1 MLLKSAI
8 KTAKVGSL
16 SGKNFCTIKT
26 ARRWQFYGHFQI
38 LLKSAI
44 KTAKVGSLLTKSVTL
59 LKSAIKTAKVCSL
72 SDKDFWA
79 SKTAIRWQFYGH
91 FLTLLKSAIKTAKVS
106 SLLTKC
112 PALLKSAIKTA
123 KVCSLSD
130 DSFSAIKTANGRQF
144 VRHLCNLVF
153 FLLKSAIKTAKVCSL
168 LTNPPKVLKSAIKT
182 AKVWQFVYVATKLPP
197 CGSLYPRKKVWIK
210 LPRSAVLM
218 ALFKT
223 ALYWQVSPSVLGK
236 EQ

>member
-1 MLLKSAI
+1 MLRISHHQKCQGRQI
-8 KTAKVGSL
+8 EWWEY
-16 SGKNFCTIKT
+16 CTIKT
-26 ARRWQFYGHFQI
+26 AGRWQFYGNFRI
-38 LLKSAI
+38 LLISAI
-44 KTAKVGSLLTKSVTL
+44 KTAKVGSLLTKSVSL
-59 LKSAIKTAKVCSL
+59 LKSVIKTAKVSSL
-72 SDKDFWA
+72 SDKKYWA
-79 SKTAIRWQFYGH
+79 CKTAISWQFYGH

-130 DSFSAIKTANGRQF
+130 DSFNAIKTANGRQF

-197 CGSLYPRKKVWIK
+197 CGSLYPRKNCFILSG
-210 LPRSAVLM
+210 LPKCTLVKS
-218 ALFKT
+218 
-223 ALYWQVSPSVLGK
+223 
-236 EQ
+236 

>member
-1 MLLKSAI
+1 M
-8 KTAKVGSL
+8 
-16 SGKNFCTIKT
+16 
-26 ARRWQFYGHFQI
+26 
-38 LLKSAI
+38 
-44 KTAKVGSLLTKSVTL
+44 
-59 LKSAIKTAKVCSL
+59 
-72 SDKDFWA
+72 
-79 SKTAIRWQFYGH
+79 
-91 FLTLLKSAIKTAKVS
+91 
-106 SLLTKC
+106 LTKC

-130 DSFSAIKTANGRQF
+130 DSFNAIKTANGRQF

-223 ALYWQVSPSVLGK
+223 ALYWQVSPSVSYPQPSKK
-236 EQ
+236 ELPEHPHAIYLLYIVYFKLHLYFPGWVGWLRRLCGGWGW